1 METIGN
7 VLVHK
12 VFLNNFSFT
21 IVCDVREMIAG
32 QSAGG
37 LDINVIAVA
46 SINSDAQL
54 CLKAHRKTW
63 TSNMTVKSHPPWR
76 NLLY

>member
-1 METIGN
+1 METIGH

-21 IVCDVREMIAG
+21 IVCDVSEMIAG

-37 LDINVIAVA
+37 LDINVIAVVA
-46 SINSDAQL
+46 
-54 CLKAHRKTW
+54 R
-63 TSNMTVKSHPPWR
+63 
-76 NLLY
+76 